1 MRFRLLHGDPGFV
14 DSILSCLKTTPAGVK
29 IFPLSNVFPLDDD
42 SLLSLSVKVCLK
54 SLPNTALLLAFRK
67 EVVGASDT
75 LGRWRPLRYAVERL
89 KRDYAAASFE
99 VSTEVKDG
107 SGAVTT
113 SVVYVAP
120 ASRFSQLLK
129 RSMPM
134 LDKQV
139 TKDNHTQFV
148 IVALPKNYDDLKMQS
163 NKNALATF

>member
-1 MRFRLLHGDPGFV
+1 M
-14 DSILSCLKTTPAGVK
+14 K

-67 EVVGASDT
+67 EDVGVGDS

-89 KRDYAAASFE
+89 KREYAAASFE
-99 VSTEVKDG
+99 VTSEAKDG
-107 SGAVTT
+107 SGAVAT

-120 ASRFSQLLK
+120 AARFSQLLK
-129 RSMPM
+129 RSMPL

-148 IVALPKNYDDLKMQS
+148 IVALPKDYDDLKIRS
-163 NKNALATF
+163 NKKALSSF